1 MTTTTRGLA
10 ALALGLATAASLLAP
25 QTSAVAAPT
34 VAQAPAVAAAPAAT
48 SASSVKT
55 ANRASWETAVLTQL
69 NAERAANGLKP
80 LKRNKKLD
88 TSAHKHNLAMAKKN
102 LMSHQVKGE
111 KDLAKRVTAA
121 KYRWSTCG
129 ENIAWNSDRSEAGVL
144 ALETMMY
151 EEVPPNDGHR
161 RNILSTSFTEV
172 GVDVIEDKTHR
183 KVWLTT
189 DFGRPR

>member
-10 ALALGLATAASLLAP
+10 AVALGLATAASLLAP

-34 VAQAPAVAAAPAAT
+34 VSAAPAVAAAPAA
-48 SASSVKT
+48 SSVKT
-55 ANRASWETAVLTQL
+55 ADRPAWETAVLDQL
-69 NAERAANGLKP
+69 NAERAAHGLKP

-88 TSAHKHNLAMAKKN
+88 GAAHKHNLAMAKKN
-102 LMSHQVKGE
+102 TMSHQVKGE
-111 KDLAKRVTAA
+111 KPLGKRVTAA
-121 KYRWSTCG
+121 KYKWSTCG

-144 ALETMMY
+144 LLETMMY

-161 RNILSTSFTEV
+161 RNILSTRFTEV

>member
-34 VAQAPAVAAAPAAT
+34 APAAATVSAAPAA
-48 SASSVKT
+48 SSSVKT

-80 LKRNKKLD
+80 LERNKKLD
-88 TSAHKHNLAMAKKN
+88 GSAHKHNLAMAKKN

-111 KDLAKRVTAA
+111 KDLGKRVTAA

-151 EEVPPNDGHR
+151 EEVAPNDGHR

-172 GVDVIEDKTHR
+172 GVDVIEDKTHH

>member
-10 ALALGLATAASLLAP
+10 AIALGLATAASLLAP

-34 VAQAPAVAAAPAAT
+34 ASAAPAVQAAPVA
-48 SASSVKT
+48 SSSVKT

-80 LKRNKKLD
+80 LKRDKKLD
-88 TSAHKHNLAMAKKN
+88 SSAHKHNLAMAKKN

-111 KDLAKRVTAA
+111 KDLGKRVTAA

-151 EEVPPNDGHR
+151 SEVPPDDGHR
-161 RNILSTSFTEV
+161 RNILSTRFTEV
-172 GVDVIEDKTHR
+172 GVDVIEDKTHQ

>member
-10 ALALGLATAASLLAP
+10 ALAVGLATAASLLAP
-25 QTSAVAAPT
+25 QTSAVATPT
-34 VAQAPAVAAAPAAT
+34 VSAAPAVSVATAA
-48 SASSVKT
+48 SSSVKT

-151 EEVPPNDGHR
+151 SEVPPDDGHR

-172 GVDVIEDKTHR
+172 GVDVIEDKTHH